1 MNPIKLPTL
10 LQSIVAPQVIKS
22 FILQQLDRLPPT
34 TQQVAKECALV
45 GEYFSRHIIYHLN
58 SGKGTDSGHST
69 DKIDRAFQHL
79 IDAKIIEPIRTQI
92 NMSRHAKVKIQI
104 ISKTPHI
111 PNIDDI
117 SGAPI
122 TLNLSILKL
131 NSQCEEGGRDGID
144 IWFMRISLIKLF
156 LAGSKRPKCP
166 KIIFV
171 EADSCKD

>member
-104 ISKTPHI
+104 IRKTPI
-111 PNIDDI
+111 YQI
-117 SGAPI
+117 SMTSLAPPSHWI
-122 TLNLSILKL
+122 WVYSNWILNVKRAAEMESIFGLWGL
-131 NSQCEEGGRDGID
+131 V
-144 IWFMRISLIKLF
+144 W
-156 LAGSKRPKCP
+156 
-166 KIIFV
+166 
-171 EADSCKD
+171 

>member
-1 MNPIKLPTL
+1 MYFYSSFKISISSKIAFKGDADPDTERECILTSPIKLPTL

-58 SGKGTDSGHST
+58 SGKGNDSGHST

-92 NMSRHAKVKIQI
+92 NMSRHAKVNIKI
-104 ISKTPHI
+104 ISIDKTY
-111 PNIDDI
+111 
-117 SGAPI
+117 
-122 TLNLSILKL
+122 
-131 NSQCEEGGRDGID
+131 
-144 IWFMRISLIKLF
+144 F
-156 LAGSKRPKCP
+156 
-166 KIIFV
+166 
-171 EADSCKD
+171 